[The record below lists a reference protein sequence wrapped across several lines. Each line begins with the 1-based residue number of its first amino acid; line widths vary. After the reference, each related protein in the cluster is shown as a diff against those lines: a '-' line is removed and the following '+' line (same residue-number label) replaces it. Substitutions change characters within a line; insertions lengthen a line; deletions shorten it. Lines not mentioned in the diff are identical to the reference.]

1 MLPDAT
7 SWIDRVPA
15 GLALG
20 VRIALAAT
28 VAFLWARLLA
38 GRETRPFA
46 NFTLMNMAVVAAGP
60 VIHNNYVPWF
70 SLWAAFAV
78 AEAFSSAR
86 PRLNPGGANSADA
99 SADRRLYTPRP

>member
-86 PRLNPGGANSADA
+86 PR
-99 SADRRLYTPRP
+99 